1 MPNSYSLTV
10 INNSELQSP
19 TFAVFATLPVSSDF
33 NSLNLAWLTQQINAH
48 NQYVFTWDITW
59 GFAWAAQGTAA
70 GYQWSGGGTLPAD
83 PNSTTQSK
91 ADFSYNG
98 DFQLSPAA
106 STPSGDT
113 LWIVDSPTIP
123 LPSKKPSS
131 VAVTLGGNSACV
143 TNAGPNLFQT
153 FTLHPT
159 YYIDAGDYVKG
170 QMVDGSSVSAFQEL
184 EFSGGSTALTATLNE
199 DNTWTVGN
207 SSEVD
212 FAAVLG
218 GRSLA
223 GDGEWP
229 SLPANKANWP
239 SDSGIGY
246 SKRNGKGDE
255 NRNVTLRQ
263 AIKDGD
269 KSWEEN
275 ASTGRKYNLTGA

>member
-19 TFAVFATLPVSSDF
+19 TFAVFAKLPVSSDF
-33 NSLNLAWLTQQINAH
+33 NSLNLAWLTQQINANNH
-48 NQYVFTWDITW
+48 YVFTWDLTW
-59 GFAWAAQGTAA
+59 GFAWAAQGTEA
-70 GYQWSGGGTLPAD
+70 GYQWAGGGTLPAD
-83 PNSTTQSK
+83 PNSTTDSK
-91 ADFSYNG
+91 AEFSYNG
-98 DFQLSPAA
+98 DFQLVPAP
-106 STPSGDT
+106 STPTGDK
-113 LWIVDSPTIP
+113 LWIVDSATVP
-123 LPSKKPSS
+123 LPTKNPSS
-131 VAVTLGGNSACV
+131 VAVTLGGSTACV

-170 QMVDGSSVSAFQEL
+170 QMVDGDSVTAFQEL

-212 FAAVLG
+212 FSARLG
-218 GRSLA
+218 GRNVV
-223 GDGEWP
+223 GNGEWP
-229 SLPANKANWP
+229 PLPADKSKRP
-239 SDSGIGY
+239 TDSGIGY

-255 NRNVTLRQ
+255 NRNVTIAQ

-269 KSWEEN
+269 KSWAEN